1 VLAVRRRGTESFDW
15 SLAASYRIAP
25 QDRLLV
31 LATRA
36 GLGMTLA
43 RNRPLVPPSG
53 GTTPLDPPLPA
64 AVLGPASAIDV
75 QMNIPALRGK
85 P

>member
-1 VLAVRRRGTESFDW
+1 MLAVRRRGTESFDW

-43 RNRPLVPPSG
+43 RNRPLAPPSG
-53 GTTPLDPPLPA
+53 GTTPRTPRYPQRYLARRLQ
-64 AVLGPASAIDV
+64 STY
-75 QMNIPALRGK
+75 K
-85 P
+85 